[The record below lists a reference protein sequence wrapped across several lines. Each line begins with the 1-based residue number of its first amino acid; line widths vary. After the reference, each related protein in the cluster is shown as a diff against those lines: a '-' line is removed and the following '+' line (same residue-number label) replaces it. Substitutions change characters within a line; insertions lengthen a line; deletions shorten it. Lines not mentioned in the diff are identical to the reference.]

1 MLSLLTSV
9 YLAGLIGFESYT
21 IKQGDTLSAIAY
33 ENKVSLSTLSTAN
46 PSINDLNKIYIGD
59 EIEIPIYKTQD
70 EIELTEI
77 ETDKK
82 QSKQIETDEKQPK
95 EVNNYHE
102 MIVEATAYTAY
113 CDGCVG
119 ITKTG
124 IDIRKNPHLKVI
136 AVDPRVIP
144 LNSKVWVEGYGEA
157 IAGDIGGAIKGNKID
172 VFIPNLEQAYQWG
185 RKQVKIKVY
194 K

>member
-1 MLSLLTSV
+1 MLSLLMANIA
-9 YLAGLIGFESYT
+9 LAGSISFESYI
-21 IKQGDTLSAIAY
+21 IKRDDTLSEIAH
-33 ENKVSLSTLSTAN
+33 EHNISLMDLAKSN
-46 PSINDLNKIYIGD
+46 PSIKNLDVIFIGD
-59 EIEIPIYKTQD
+59 EIEIPKYEIDKD
-70 EIELTEI
+70 EIKG
-77 ETDKK
+77 DKNPK
-82 QSKQIETDEKQPK
+82 NTSNYIKTDENTSNQT
-95 EVNNYHE
+95 NDYYE
-102 MIVEATAYTAY
+102 MVVEATAYTAY
-113 CDGCVG
+113 CEGCSG

-124 IDIRKNPHLKVI
+124 INIRENPQLKVI